1 MLFFLASLCAAYL
14 VGAVPT
20 GFLAGRLFKG
30 VDVRQLGSGN
40 LGATNV
46 YRVVG
51 AIPGLLVLIVDVAKG
66 WLPVMFLAPV
76 AAFGPSVKPEG
87 AAILLGMAAV
97 AGHIWNPFL
106 QFQGGKGV
114 ATGLGVLLGLS
125 RPAAL
130 ATAAVWVAV
139 VLMTRYVSVASIA
152 AAMAAPFLLF
162 FLEMPV
168 LWILGS
174 IGISLTVIA
183 RHRSNLLRLLHGE
196 EHRVG
201 TPQKSR
207 EGDSR

>member
-97 AGHIWNPFL
+97 AGHSNRIRFYSGARCANASHVWPIPRVHAH
-106 QFQGGKGV
+106 GKV
-114 ATGLGVLLGLS
+114 ARRLTLPTALLYC
-125 RPAAL
+125 
-130 ATAAVWVAV
+130 TD
-139 VLMTRYVSVASIA
+139 
-152 AAMAAPFLLF
+152 
-162 FLEMPV
+162 
-168 LWILGS
+168 
-174 IGISLTVIA
+174 
-183 RHRSNLLRLLHGE
+183 
-196 EHRVG
+196 RVG
-201 TPQKSR
+201 PCF
-207 EGDSR
+207 GDNPKYVILQLVN